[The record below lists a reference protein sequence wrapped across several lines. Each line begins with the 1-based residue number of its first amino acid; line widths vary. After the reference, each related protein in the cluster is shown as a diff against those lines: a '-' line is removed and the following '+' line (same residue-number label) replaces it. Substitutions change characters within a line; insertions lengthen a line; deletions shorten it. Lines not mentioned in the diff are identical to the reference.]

1 MKIELRPIT
10 ASENE
15 DVYQMFQEIPA
26 EEDGFNNPAH
36 GMSREEFAVFCREE
50 IDHSFGK
57 NLAEGYVP
65 GTYYLL
71 FIDDK
76 PIGLI
81 KLRHFLNDFLRRRGG
96 HIGYGIRPSCRGN
109 KWGNLIL
116 AEVLKFA
123 KAKGI
128 DRALLTI
135 RDYNIPSR
143 KVCENNGGILEKIEP
158 GETYGECFYWIDL
171 ADA

>member
-1 MKIELRPIT
+1 MKIELRPMT
-10 ASENE
+10 AFENE
-15 DVYQMFQEIPA
+15 DVYRMFQEIPA
-26 EEDGFNNPAH
+26 EEDGFENPAH
-36 GMSREEFAVFCREE
+36 GMSREEFAAFCQEE
-50 IDHSFGK
+50 VDHSLGK

-71 FIDDK
+71 FVNEQ
-76 PIGLI
+76 PVGLI
-81 KLRHFLNDFLRRRGG
+81 KLRHFLNEHLRRFGG

-116 AEVLKFA
+116 AELLKFA

-128 DRALLTI
+128 DKALLTI
-135 RDYNIPSR
+135 RDYNVRSR
-143 KVCENNGGILEKIEP
+143 KVCEHNGGVLEKIEH
-158 GETYGECFYWIDL
+158 GKDFGECYYWIDL

>member
-1 MKIELRPIT
+1 MKIELRPMT
-10 ASENE
+10 VLENE

-26 EEDGFNNPAH
+26 EEDGFENPAH
-36 GMSREEFAVFCREE
+36 GMSREAFVVFCQEE
-50 IDHSFGK
+50 VAHSLGK

-71 FIDDK
+71 FVNEK
-76 PIGLI
+76 PVGLI
-81 KLRHFLNDFLRRRGG
+81 KLRHFLNEHLRRFGG

-116 AEVLKFA
+116 AELLKFA

-128 DRALLTI
+128 DKALLTI
-135 RDYNIPSR
+135 RDYNVRSR
-143 KVCENNGGILEKIEP
+143 KVCEHNGGVLEKIERRKDF
-158 GETYGECFYWIDL
+158 GECYYWIDL
-171 ADA
+171 SDA